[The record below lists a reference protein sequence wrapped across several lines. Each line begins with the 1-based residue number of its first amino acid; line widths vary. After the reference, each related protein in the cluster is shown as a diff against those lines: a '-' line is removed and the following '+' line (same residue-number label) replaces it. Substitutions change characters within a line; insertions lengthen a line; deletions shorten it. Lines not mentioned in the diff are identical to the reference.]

1 MPGFDGVSI
10 DQLLTAATDG
20 GAMAGAVVVVGDR
33 DGVLYEGGAGELPDG
48 TSTMFRI
55 ASMTKAITS
64 VATLQLVEE
73 GLLDLDAEVAS
84 VLPAFAEL
92 QVLDG
97 FDGDTPRLRPPATQ
111 ATIRQLLTHTSGCSY
126 FFTNADLVRWHGLTG
141 APHVLTGLKASLNA
155 PLIADPGTR
164 WEYGVST
171 DWAGQV
177 VEAIRGQSLAAV
189 CAERIFAPLGM
200 TDATFEPDD
209 AQRARLLGVKDRAAD
224 GSLQDSPIDL
234 PQDPEFHSGGGGLYA
249 TASDYLRFLRAL
261 LRGGELDGAR
271 ILGAELVEE
280 MFSDQLGGIAL
291 PEVIKSSDPTLT
303 NDVQSL
309 PIKQGWGCGLSLF
322 LEDIP
327 GMRRAG
333 SGSWAGLMNSF
344 YWIDRTSGVTA
355 AIFTQILPFFDEQ
368 VIQTALGV
376 EAAVYAEL
384 GAAVS

>member
-10 DQLLTAATDG
+10 DQLLTAATND

-33 DGVLYEGGAGELPDG
+33 DGVLFESGAGELPDG
-48 TSTMFRI
+48 TATMFRI
-55 ASMTKAITS
+55 ASMTKAVAS

-97 FDGDTPRLRPPATQ
+97 FDGDTPRLRAPATQ
-111 ATIRQLLTHTSGCSY
+111 ATIRQLLTHTSGCGY
-126 FFTNADLVRWHGLTG
+126 FFTNPDLARWHALTG
-141 APHVLTGLKASLNA
+141 TPHVLSGLKASLHA
-155 PLIADPGTR
+155 PLVADPGTR

-171 DWAGQV
+171 DWAGLV
-177 VEAIRGQSLAAV
+177 VEAIRGQTLGEV
-189 CAERIFAPLGM
+189 LAERIFAPLGM
-200 TDATFEPDD
+200 TDATFSPDA

-234 PQDPEFHSGGGGLYA
+234 PQDPEFQSGGGGLYA

-271 ILGAELVEE
+271 ILGAEMVEE
-280 MFSDQLGGIAL
+280 MFRDQLNGIEL
-291 PEVIKSSDPTLT
+291 PAVIPTAEPALT
-303 NDVQSL
+303 NEVQSL
-309 PIKQGWGCGLSLF
+309 PLKQGWGCGLSLF

-327 GMRRAG
+327 GMRLAG
-333 SGSWAGLMNSF
+333 SGNWAGLMNSY

-355 AIFTQILPFFDEQ
+355 AMFTQILPFFDAR